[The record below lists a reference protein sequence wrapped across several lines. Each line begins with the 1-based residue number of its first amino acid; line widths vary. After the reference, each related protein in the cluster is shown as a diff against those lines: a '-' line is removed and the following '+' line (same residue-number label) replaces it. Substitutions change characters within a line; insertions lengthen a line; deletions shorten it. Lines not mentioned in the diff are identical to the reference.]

1 MVSVYNDAYF
11 LKTYKQKRKIFW
23 FFMAITFAYLALSLV
38 CWIYY
43 MGLPYGS
50 SQAKPMKWTVYLA
63 TVAYIVFA
71 FPYLAIKWSRVR
83 RYYRMLTYVSEG
95 LKNEEKN
102 YFYCFDEK
110 SLQKDNIDVMSCVFE
125 TWNKKKQEWREREAW
140 FDPEMP
146 LPEFESGDYVQYIV
160 QSNFVIQYHIITKKA
175 LEFEEVDEDY
185 QESLESVKETEKLIE
200 KTTEE

>member
-11 LKTYKQKRKIFW
+11 LKTYKQKRRIFW
-23 FFMAITFAYLALSLV
+23 FFMAVTFAYLLFSAA

-43 MGLPYGS
+43 MGLPYGAS
-50 SQAKPMKWTVYLA
+50 KAKPMKWSVYIA
-63 TVAYIVFA
+63 TVAYILFA
-71 FPYLAIKWSRVR
+71 FPYLAINWSRVK

-95 LKNEEKN
+95 MKNEEKN

-146 LPEFESGDYVQYIV
+146 LPDFDSGDYVQYIV
-160 QSNFVIQYHIITKKA
+160 QSNFVIQYNIITKKA
-175 LEFEEVDEDY
+175 LEFEEVDDDY
-185 QESLESVKETEKLIE
+185 QESLESVRETEKLIE
-200 KTTEE
+200 KTEE

>member
-11 LKTYKQKRKIFW
+11 LKTYKQKRRIFW
-23 FFMAITFAYLALSLV
+23 FFMAVTFAYLLFSAA

-43 MGLPYGS
+43 MGLPYGAS
-50 SQAKPMKWTVYLA
+50 KAKPMKWSVYIA
-63 TVAYIVFA
+63 TVAYILFA
-71 FPYLAIKWSRVR
+71 FPYLAIKWSRVK

-95 LKNEEKN
+95 MKNEEKN

-146 LPEFESGDYVQYIV
+146 LPDFDSGDYVQYIV
-160 QSNFVIQYHIITKKA
+160 QSNFVIQYNIITKKA
-175 LEFEEVDEDY
+175 LEFEEVDDDY
-185 QESLESVKETEKLIE
+185 QESLESVRETEKLIE
-200 KTTEE
+200 KTEE

>member
-11 LKTYKQKRKIFW
+11 LKTYKQKRRIFW
-23 FFMAITFAYLALSLV
+23 FFMAVTFAYLLFSAA

-43 MGLPYGS
+43 MGLPYGAS
-50 SQAKPMKWTVYLA
+50 KAKPMKWSVYIA
-63 TVAYIVFA
+63 TVAYILFA
-71 FPYLAIKWSRVR
+71 FPYLAIKWSRVK

-146 LPEFESGDYVQYIV
+146 LPDFDSGDYVQYIV
-160 QSNFVIQYHIITKKA
+160 QSNFVIQYNIITKKA
-175 LEFEEVDEDY
+175 FEFEEVDDDY
-185 QESLESVKETEKLIE
+185 QESLESVRETEKLIE
-200 KTTEE
+200 KTEE

>member
-1 MVSVYNDAYF
+1 MVSVYNDAYY
-11 LKTYKQKRKIFW
+11 LATYKQKRRIFW
-23 FFMAITFAYLALSLV
+23 FFMAVTFAYLLFSVA

-43 MGLPYGS
+43 MGLPYGDS
-50 SQAKPMKWTVYLA
+50 GAKLPKWLVYVA
-63 TVAYIVFA
+63 TVLYIVFA
-71 FPYLAIKWSRVR
+71 FPYLTIKWSRVR

-125 TWNKKKQEWREREAW
+125 TWNKKKQEWRERETY

-146 LPEFESGDYVQYIV
+146 LPPFESGDYVHYIV
-160 QSNFVIQYHIITKKA
+160 QSNFVIQYEILQKRI
-175 LEFEEVDEDY
+175 L
-185 QESLESVKETEKLIE
+185 LLLRI
-200 KTTEE
+200 